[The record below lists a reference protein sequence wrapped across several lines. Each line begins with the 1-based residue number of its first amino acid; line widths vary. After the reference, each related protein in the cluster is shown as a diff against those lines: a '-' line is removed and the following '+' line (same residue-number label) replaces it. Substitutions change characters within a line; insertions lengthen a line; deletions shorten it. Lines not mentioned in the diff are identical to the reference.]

1 MIDYWYLFC
10 FINHPILL
18 KINIGSNVGHMV
30 HIRTCKWELLCLIK
44 NCLHCI
50 FFLKVVLHNTFIKFK
65 NGNAHY
71 ELEKGLII
79 INFKGIEVLVECN
92 EMGYYID
99 VLVRSSLSH
108 SETLEI
114 VNDDILK
121 TIYQYC
127 ASNNGCRGVWLVE
140 SIIRPQCVQ
149 ELTLLKYR
157 YDYTTFEK

>member
-1 MIDYWYLFC
+1 
-10 FINHPILL
+10 
-18 KINIGSNVGHMV
+18 
-30 HIRTCKWELLCLIK
+30 
-44 NCLHCI
+44 
-50 FFLKVVLHNTFIKFK
+50 VVLHNTFIEFK

>member
-1 MIDYWYLFC
+1 MTNYWCLFH
-10 FINHPILL
+10 FVNHPILL

-30 HIRTCKWELLCLIK
+30 HIRTCKWEILSLIL
-44 NCLHCI
+44 NCLHCF
-50 FFLKVVLHNTFIKFK
+50 FFLEGSVTQRIHQFK

-71 ELEKGLII
+71 ELEKCLII

-99 VLVRSSLSH
+99 VLVHTSLSH

-114 VNDDILK
+114 IHENILK

-127 ASNNGCRGVWLVE
+127 ASNDGCQGV
-140 SIIRPQCVQ
+140 
-149 ELTLLKYR
+149 
-157 YDYTTFEK
+157 

>member
-1 MIDYWYLFC
+1 MFNSKL
-10 FINHPILL
+10 
-18 KINIGSNVGHMV
+18 
-30 HIRTCKWELLCLIK
+30 
-44 NCLHCI
+44 LHCI
-50 FFLKVVLHNTFIKFK
+50 FFLKVVLHNTFIEFK

-79 INFKGIEVLVECN
+79 INFKGIKVLVECN

-99 VLVRSSLSH
+99 VLVCSSLSH

-127 ASNNGCRGVWLVE
+127 ASNNGCQGVWLVE
-140 SIIRPQCVQ
+140 NIIRLECVQ

-157 YDYTTFEK
+157 YDYTTFEKEFGENLTKFKNQYTSFITYKTNLMNAYFMIVIMMFII